1 MAGTCTKNTQ
11 KAFFCTHGIE
21 PRYPYL
27 RGTKKGKKEPN
38 KETAAAEAAAAKA
51 LPVNGLCPPK
61 CVCVSVDCVHFKG
74 GYFSRADLTT
84 TAAPMARTYV
94 IVGAAFLV
102 SFLEMGTLKSF
113 GVLFNPML
121 ESMQCSTAELGAV
134 LGMPHSLALII
145 GEYQY

>member
-1 MAGTCTKNTQ
+1 M
-11 KAFFCTHGIE
+11 E
-21 PRYPYL
+21 L
-27 RGTKKGKKEPN
+27 SRGTHIYEEQKKGKKEPN
-38 KETAAAEAAAAKA
+38 KETAAAKA
-51 LPVNGLCPPK
+51 LSVNGLCPPK

-121 ESMQCSTAELGAV
+121 ESMQCSTAKLGAV
-134 LGMPHSLALII
+134 LGMSHSLAFII